1 MWFSGGVRAPS
12 RAHGM
17 MRAVV
22 VTERHRLREKI
33 PALGQAARTLAMR
46 GVPREIRIPGWTG
59 PTFFTSE
66 LVDGRLRTLE
76 QFAGPTADTAG
87 VVGWVLGSMRDPLSW
102 SDAPAAAVFVV
113 ERESGR
119 VLLVDLEQGQHPTF
133 VSSSAGLFLDAV
145 DVFLQWWGGEEPV
158 EERLRRIRTDLARV
172 DPPAMASPQHH
183 WPQWLD
189 DLREI

>member
-1 MWFSGGVRAPS
+1 
-12 RAHGM
+12 M
-17 MRAVV
+17 MPAVV
-22 VTERHRLREKI
+22 VTERHRLREKL
-33 PALGQAARTLAMR
+33 PELGPAARTLAMR
-46 GVPREIRIPGWTG
+46 GVPREVRIPGWTG

-66 LVDGRLRTLE
+66 LADGRLRTLE
-76 QFAGPTADTAG
+76 QVAGPAADTAG

-119 VLLVDLEQGQHPTF
+119 VLLVDLEQGERPTF
-133 VSSSAGLFLDAV
+133 VSSSVGLFLDAV

-158 EERLRRIRTDLARV
+158 EGRLKRIRTDLARM

-183 WPQWLD
+183 WPRWLD
-189 DLREI
+189 DLLELGP